1 MKRWTVFGVRADG
14 SILREVVRA
23 RRADQAPLEV
33 FDDGRPWRVVA
44 VFEDDLD
51 DELRLLEA
59 THPEALPLAQ
69 RVVRLVEADAH
80 V

>member
-14 SILREVVRA
+14 SVLREVVEA
-23 RRADQAPLEV
+23 RRAEHAPLEV
-33 FDDGRPWRVVA
+33 FDAGRPWKVVA

-59 THPEALPLAQ
+59 THPEALPLAP
-69 RVVRLVEADAH
+69 RAVRLAEDDAA
-80 V
+80 